1 MSKSKRN
8 IIISAIL
15 IAVAVMYTFLVQV
28 VDVKAIGPQNSE
40 VGFATINKAFADA
53 IGDNMTL
60 YKLTQYLGYISLLM
74 VAIYGLTGLVELIK
88 RKSLAKV
95 DKEIIV
101 LGVFYVIVLALY
113 VLFEIYVV
121 NCRPILIDGELEAS
135 FPSSHTV
142 LAICVCGS
150 AIIVNKKL
158 FKDVKGIKLVN
169 IFAMTL
175 LIATLVGRLFSG
187 AHWLSDILGGGII
200 SLALLMT
207 FRTIITYNKEDK

>member
-74 VAIYGLTGLVELIK
+74 VAIYGLIGLVELIK